1 MGIGDQFA
9 GLPME
14 NLIGGPLSAAAKAN
28 KEMAAIT
35 ADFINTVGF
44 DKDGKLRTAAF
55 MYEKRTANE
64 DGTMSSD
71 ELKVN
76 VPMLA
81 IMPIPNLQVDE
92 VNVMFDME
100 VKQSEK
106 SESAMDMSASATG
119 TLNLGI
125 VKVTV
130 TGSVSSHSTNTRS
143 SDNSAKYHVDVRAA
157 NHGIPEGLARVLDMM
172 AASLSPT
179 LVSSTPKDANGQD
192 LPAAAKARAE
202 KIKGLRAET
211 LQLENQLSAAKR
223 SLDST
228 LMQMKKTG
236 SSQQKVFQM
245 KLTQA
250 INGLDLD
257 NADAAVKKKNE
268 EQHEVYS
275 KAMDEVNMS
284 WNEFQSGISDNVKTI
299 AAGGQAEKGLSKVFA
314 LKGLDDKL
322 NVVTYTTGDYYN
334 TLEANQKTAM
344 EAQKNVD
351 ELEKDLLAKNAEYN
365 NAISN
370 RETPKIEEKT
380 PAK

>member
-211 LQLENQLSAAKR
+211 MQLENQLSAAKR

-299 AAGGQAEKGLSKVFA
+299 AAGGQAEKGISKVFA

-370 RETPKIEEKT
+370 RETPKIEEKP

>member
-202 KIKGLRAET
+202 KIKSLRAET
-211 LQLENQLSAAKR
+211 MQLENQLSAAKR

-299 AAGGQAEKGLSKVFA
+299 AAGGQAEKGISKVFA

-351 ELEKDLLAKNAEYN
+351 ELEKDLLAKNTEYN

-370 RETPKIEEKT
+370 RETPKIEEKP

>member
-275 KAMDEVNMS
+275 RAMDEVNMS

-299 AAGGQAEKGLSKVFA
+299 AAGGQVEKGLSKVFA

-322 NVVTYTTGDYYN
+322 NVVTYTAGDYYN

-370 RETPKIEEKT
+370 RETPKIEEKQ